1 MDIFDEE
8 ILLFWKALQ
17 EINVK
22 YIMIGGYAT
31 NMHGYQRY
39 TGDMDIWIEDS
50 PENRDRLRM
59 AFNNY
64 GMGDFP
70 MLVSRPAK
78 A

>member
-1 MDIFDEE
+1 
-8 ILLFWKALQ
+8 
-17 EINVK
+17 
-22 YIMIGGYAT
+22 MIGDFAA
-31 NMHGYQRY
+31 NRY
-39 TGDMDIWIEDS
+39 DHQGFTENMDIWIEDS